1 MNIFIEIYLFIYYK
15 MNYQNTVLNS
25 SIRVIPNIQDMTPTF
40 LDNYAKNNIS
50 DDIKHDIKIYPTD
63 MLKDSLYISD
73 DDEVSLEN
81 HVNDDYDNSDI
92 EKDSD
97 SKNNEPPK
105 KKIKTIDEQ
114 KCPGCYPIFQC
125 NQTAHYGI
133 NGCIGY
139 TEY

>member
-1 MNIFIEIYLFIYYK
+1 
-15 MNYQNTVLNS
+15 MNYQNSVSNS
-25 SIRVIPNIQDMTPTF
+25 SIRVIPNIQDTGQNTQQNTQQHF
-40 LDNYAKNNIS
+40 LNNCVKN
-50 DDIKHDIKIYPTD
+50 DIKHDPKIYPTD

-92 EKDSD
+92 EKDYD
-97 SKNNEPPK
+97 SKNDEPPK